1 MRAARREDHPVPGDL
16 ARVGRGYCVT
26 LYVASE
32 PRADPLRRKTGNHGA
47 GTRLLTLARTAPEGG
62 YPEGWD
68 SLLMLAPD
76 GTRGWTHVQPDAAQ
90 RLAVLIST
98 CRAGAGR
105 NRTGA

>member
-32 PRADPLRRKTGNHGA
+32 PRADPLRRKTGNHRA

-62 YPEGWD
+62 CPAGWD

-90 RLAVLIST
+90 RLTVLIPGVS
-98 CRAGAGR
+98 RGG
-105 NRTGA
+105 GQE